1 MSAVP
6 VLLSPTRPLD
16 EAAGNLPYF
25 TRPMESAAPPV
36 TEITSVT
43 SLDELVESVKCS
55 CNAGDDN
62 PH

>member
-6 VLLSPTRPLD
+6 VMLSPTRPLD
-16 EAAGNLPYF
+16 EAAGDLPYF
-25 TRPMESAAPPV
+25 TRPVESTAPPV
-36 TEITSVT
+36 TAITPVAK
-43 SLDELVESVKCS
+43 LDTVLENVQCS